1 MIPVA
6 KFPGWGVRE
15 VDKIYTTVLRTPAV
29 LNLFITLTQQ
39 HRCAVSINIGCSP
52 VVVFELIKL
61 FMSPIPTLSLKK
73 WLIDYIY
80 FHCQSQIELQIFE
93 DSLVGWL
100 ELDIPYLDD

>member
-1 MIPVA
+1 M
-6 KFPGWGVRE
+6 
-15 VDKIYTTVLRTPAV
+15 
-29 LNLFITLTQQ
+29 
-39 HRCAVSINIGCSP
+39 
-52 VVVFELIKL
+52 VVFELIKTVNV
-61 FMSPIPTLSLKK
+61 SYSCSLSLKE

>member
-1 MIPVA
+1 M
-6 KFPGWGVRE
+6 
-15 VDKIYTTVLRTPAV
+15 
-29 LNLFITLTQQ
+29 
-39 HRCAVSINIGCSP
+39 
-52 VVVFELIKL
+52 VVFELIKL

>member
-39 HRCAVSINIGCSP
+39 HRCAVSIIIGCSP
-52 VVVFELIKL
+52 MVVFELIKTVDV
-61 FMSPIPTLSLKK
+61 FYSYSQ